1 MRSLAKRRCQPLF
14 DWLGDII
21 STTFSAMSGNIS
33 SIIFDMM
40 LRWFYQTIFEAVA
53 EFFGMMGE
61 MGAQIFEL
69 PWVDGA
75 VRLFYQFGWALFA
88 VGLVVAI
95 FDTAIEAQSGRGNPK
110 TTALNI
116 LKGFFAASLFTTVP
130 ISLYRFCINLQ
141 TTFLSELTAIMAGG
155 RGLGLDQQSIS
166 VLEGSF
172 RVGYDVNLRLFNLLA
187 LIAFGYCVIR
197 IFFCNLK
204 RGGIMLI
211 QIAVGS
217 LYLFSVP
224 RGYSD
229 GFFQWCKQVA
239 ALCLTAFMQTT
250 LLFLGLLTFPDHMLL
265 GLGIML
271 AASEVPRIATQFG
284 LDTSTKFNMSSIVH
298 ASNSALN
305 IARIIKR

>member
-1 MRSLAKRRCQPLF
+1 MF
-14 DWLGDII
+14 DWLGEVI
-21 STTFSAMSGNIS
+21 TGAFSGLTESIS
-33 SIIFDMM
+33 SVIFD
-40 LRWFYQTIFEAVA
+40 LLLQWFYRIIFEAVA

-61 MGAQIFEL
+61 MGAAIFDL
-69 PWVDGA
+69 PWVAGA
-75 VRLFYQFGWALFA
+75 VRLFYLFGWALFA
-88 VGLVVAI
+88 VGMVVAV
-95 FDTAIEAQSGRGNPK
+95 FDTAIEAQSGRANPK

-116 LKGFFAASLFTTVP
+116 LKGFFATSLFTTVP
-130 ISLYRFCINLQ
+130 ITLYRFCINLQ
-141 TTFLSELTAIMAGG
+141 TTFLGDLTGIMAGG
-155 RGLGLDQQSIS
+155 RTLGLDQQSMN

-172 RVGYDVNLRLFNLLA
+172 RVSADVNLRLFNLLA
-187 LIAFGYCVIR
+187 LIAFGYCVVR
-197 IFFCNLK
+197 VFFCNLK

-229 GFFQWCKQVA
+229 GFWGWARQVA

-271 AASEVPRIATQFG
+271 AASEVPRIAQQFG
-284 LDTSTKFNMSSIVH
+284 LDTSMKFNISSVVH
-298 ASNSALN
+298 ASNSAMN
-305 IARIIKR
+305 IARVFRR